1 MTSSKKN
8 LVAYLRVS
16 TRKQGTSGLGL
27 EAQRAAVAEYAEREG
42 LKVVAE
48 FVEVES
54 GKKADRPQ
62 LAAAMQYCGAARA
75 TLVVAKLDRLAR
87 NVAFLSRLME
97 SGLDFVALDNLHAT
111 RFTIHVL
118 AAVAEQEARATSE
131 RTKVALAA
139 AKRRGVKL
147 GSARPGH
154 WDGREDRRR
163 EGLKKAWE
171 RASTERQQA
180 ARLHNAFAVGV
191 ALDLR
196 EQGLSWQEVAD
207 ELNARGLVTRRGNR
221 WGKSSVFT
229 AVKTAAVA

>member
-1 MTSSKKN
+1 MAASSKKN

-62 LAAAMQYCGAARA
+62 LAAAVQHCRAAHA

-97 SGLDFVALDNLHAT
+97 SGLDFVALDNLHANK
-111 RFTIHVL
+111 FTLHVL

-139 AKRRGVKL
+139 AKKRGVKL

-163 EGLKKAWE
+163 AGLKKAWE

-180 ARLHNAFAVGV
+180 AREHNALAVEA
-191 ALDLR
+191 ALELR
-196 EQGLSWQEVAD
+196 EQGRSWQEVAD
-207 ELNARGLVTRRGNR
+207 ELNARGLVTRRGNA

-229 AVKTAAVA
+229 AVKAAVA